1 MRPPKTT
8 KAGPRQPGLVE
19 KITAPTKPQDLD
31 QSSRLPRVRAR
42 VLAPCGRRGL
52 PVLVVTNCPFCT
64 TGGPHVHRGGGGIRT
79 AGCCSSSYYL
89 DAVPAVSVEQRGAA
103 A

>member
-1 MRPPKTT
+1 MSPPKTT

-42 VLAPCGRRGL
+42 ALAPCGRRTL
-52 PVLVVTNCPFCT
+52 PVLVVTTCPFCPS
-64 TGGPHVHRGGGGIRT
+64 GGPHVHRGGNGPRT
-79 AGCCSSSYYL
+79 AGCCSQAYYL
-89 DAVPAVSVEQRGAA
+89 LGVPGVSVGRAA